1 MITFKIE
8 QMNAEK
14 PQDFQ
19 SQHAR
24 FKVLKPLAIFTHSQK
39 PQNAPI
45 NTVLSYVKQT
55 NWTGGA
61 VKYTFR
67 VSFGIC

>member
-8 QMNAEK
+8 QTNAEK

-24 FKVLKPLAIFTHSQK
+24 FKVLKPTTSYFYPEPQTPKHPHQHSS
-39 PQNAPI
+39 
-45 NTVLSYVKQT
+45 L
-55 NWTGGA
+55 
-61 VKYTFR
+61 
-67 VSFGIC
+67 IC